1 MRWYI
6 VPIAMIVLLSWGFVH
21 PAPAQEVLV
30 WDHDLGD
37 INLFQDPE
45 GAGMVGCEFGIERA
59 LTQNGYS
66 FTTLTYL
73 PQDISSYDVIFV
85 IMGWFC

>member
-1 MRWYI
+1 MRLFFVSLTI
-6 VPIAMIVLLSWGFVH
+6 IAVFFGGFVH
-21 PAPAQEVLV
+21 MAQAQEILI
-30 WDHDLGD
+30 WDHDLGE
-37 INLFQDPE
+37 INVFQDPE
-45 GAGMVGCEFGIERA
+45 GAGIVGCEFGIERA